1 MTCFSAAGI
10 DVSIVAAV
18 RSITGLYRERLTREI
33 VTTGLHLHALQPL
46 PHEDSGFE
54 GADGMLA
61 TPEEHLASGDIVH
74 PHADWYTHSVNGVE
88 KSRDDSRPSF
98 WRLHLAQIGCHDA
111 RIPTLQR
118 AMRSNINVQADKS

>member
-46 PHEDSGFE
+46 PHEDAGFE

-61 TPEEHLASGDIVH
+61 TPEEHLASSYIVY
-74 PHADWYTHSVNGVE
+74 PHTDWYAYSMDSVE
-88 KSRDDSRPSF
+88 QSRDDSRPSSGRF
-98 WRLHLAQIGCHDA
+98 HLAQIGRHGA